1 MKKLILSCSVLM
13 AMAIGT
19 GGCAQATSR
28 NNSDTE
34 RIMEI
39 VAEAPVAKGIRDV
52 SAKNETKIQVAIL
65 LDTSGSMSGLIN
77 QAKSRLWNIV
87 NILTTLK
94 YQGKSPMI
102 EIALYEYGSS
112 RIGNHD
118 YVRQVTPL
126 TTDLDLISEKL
137 FALTTGGS
145 VENCGTVIDNAMR
158 TLEWGN
164 NESDMKLIYIAG
176 NEEFTQGRISY
187 KTAIENSLKKDIYV
201 NTIHCGNAETGIRDL
216 WRDAAIRGKGK
227 FFNID
232 SNAKVRYVETPYDDM
247 ISHCNERLN
256 KTYMNYGRVGY
267 ERQVNQAMQD
277 ENARSISKSNY
288 AERAVSKSKSI
299 YNNSSW
305 DLVDRVKED
314 KDALSK
320 IDKKELPAELQ
331 NKSMAELQKLV
342 AEKEKERSE
351 IQKEIS
357 ELAKKRQEYI
367 DAQSQADGDEDDLGK
382 AVNTSILAFAKA
394 KGYSFSE

>member
-1 MKKLILSCSVLM
+1 MKKLILSCSVLI

-19 GGCAQATSR
+19 GGCTQATSR
-28 NNSDTE
+28 NNPDTD
-34 RIMEI
+34 RIAEI
-39 VAEAPVAKGIRDV
+39 VAEIPVAPEIREV
-52 SAKNETKIQVAIL
+52 SAKNDTKIQVAIL

-112 RIGNHD
+112 RISNRD
-118 YVRQVTPL
+118 YVRQITPL

-145 VENCGTVIDNAMR
+145 VENCGTVIDNATR

-187 KTAIENSLKKDIYV
+187 KAAIENSLKKDIYV
-201 NTIHCGNAETGIRDL
+201 NTIHCGDAETGIRDL

-256 KTYMNYGRVGY
+256 KTYMNYGSIGY
-267 ERQVNQAMQD
+267 ERQANQAMQD

-331 NKSMAELQKLV
+331 NKSTAELQKLV
-342 AEKEKERSE
+342 AEKEQERSE

-357 ELAKKRQEYI
+357 DLAKKRQEYI
-367 DAQSQADGDEDDLGK
+367 DAQSQVDGAEDDLGK
-382 AVNTSILAFAKA
+382 AVNTSILAFANA
-394 KGYSFSE
+394 KGYKVE